1 MKSSLETSFYDIMTQ
16 ASEDEPNMLY
26 VDGVPE
32 WQSYLSTVLLFP
44 TLNSG
49 ADCTPGGVLMT
60 GEQLDAHR
68 QLLES

>member
-1 MKSSLETSFYDIMTQ
+1 
-16 ASEDEPNMLY
+16 MLY

-32 WQSYLSTVLLFP
+32 WQSHLSTVLLFP

-49 ADCTPGGVLMT
+49 ADCAPGGVLMI

-68 QLLES
+68 QLLEL